1 MSGSGWQWDNATAGA
16 LAGFATVAA
25 MHPLDVV
32 RTRFQAND
40 GRVSHLPTYKNTAQA
55 LLAIA
60 RHEGF
65 RGLYAGFYPAVF
77 GSSVSWGLYFFFYGR
92 AKERYSAGREGG
104 LSPGLHL
111 ASAAEAGG
119 LFLHSLMV
127 SLLRLVH
134 GSLGVP
140 LHKSYLAY
148 KNQNATS
155 ESSSEDSK
163 LFWAI
168 WSDALRTIVKE
179 EGWTALYK
187 GVFPSLLLQVS
198 HGAIQFTSYE
208 ELRKIV
214 LQFKTQRKEI
224 KPDSSDKILNSLDYA
239 ALGASSKLVA
249 ILLTYPCQVVR
260 TRLQQRPGKD
270 GSPRYMDSWHVI
282 KDAVRFEGV
291 RGFYKGITANILK
304 NAPASSVTFIV
315 YENVMNFFRNTGRTK
330 S

>member
-119 LFLHSLMV
+119 LVCLCTNPIWLIKTRMQ
-127 SLLRLVH
+127 LQN
-134 GSLGVP
+134 P
-140 LHKSYLAY
+140 LQKTQSYFGLY
-148 KNQNATS
+148 
-155 ESSSEDSK
+155 
-163 LFWAI
+163 
-168 WSDALRTIVKE
+168 DALRTIVKE

-187 GVFPSLLLQVS
+187 GVFPSLLLVS